1 MKCSA
6 LFWTV
11 LLVLSFGAGAR
22 GAVLLAWD
30 AQGFSSSSPWP
41 ENWSSSSQGGTVS
54 VASGILVDSGLGRGA
69 GTSLAALNNGWGVG
83 AINQTSLS
91 GAVTDGDYVSFA
103 LSPQAG
109 YGLSLAGLDFTV
121 RLPEAG
127 WNAGTSRYQWQYK
140 IGNGSFVDIGSP
152 LALSGIWDTNGVAQ
166 PALDLSGISALQN
179 ITAPVEFRLYA
190 WGTGG
195 QFVFGRQSGNDLAVN
210 GTVFAVPEPGRA
222 GLLGAAV
229 FALLASRRRRC
240 GRMPDS

>member
-6 LFWTV
+6 LFWAA
-11 LLVLSFGAGAR
+11 LMLLSFGAEAR

-30 AQGFSSSSPWP
+30 AQGFSSSAPWP
-41 ENWSSSSQGGTVS
+41 ENWSSSSQGGTVT

-91 GAVTDGDYVSFA
+91 GAVTDGDYASFA
-103 LSPQAG
+103 LSPQTG
-109 YGLSLAGLDFTV
+109 FSMSLSGIDFTV

-127 WNAGTSRYQWQYK
+127 WNTGTSRYLWQYK
-140 IGNGSFVDIGSP
+140 IGDGSFVDIGSP
-152 LALSGIWDTNGVAQ
+152 LALSGTWDTNGVAQ
-166 PALDLSGISALQN
+166 PALNLSGISALQN
-179 ITAPVEFRLYA
+179 LTEPVEFRLYA

-195 QFVFGRQSGNDLAVN
+195 QFVFGRQSGNDLTLN

-222 GLLGAAV
+222 GLLAVAALAGS
-229 FALLASRRRRC
+229 ALRRRRRNGVRDC
-240 GRMPDS
+240 